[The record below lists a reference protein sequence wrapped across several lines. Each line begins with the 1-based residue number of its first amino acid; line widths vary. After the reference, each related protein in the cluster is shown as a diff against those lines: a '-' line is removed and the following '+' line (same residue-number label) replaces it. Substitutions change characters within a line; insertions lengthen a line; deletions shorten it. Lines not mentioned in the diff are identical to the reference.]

1 MMNVLAIGLVLTS
14 LVTAGI
20 WSPSSPP
27 VHQDDHREVIVKE
40 GHRVVV
46 VEYDKEADGST
57 KVLISPHE
65 VANDDDVEEK
75 RAEEGGQGGMF
86 SGPRELVCD
95 AYGKCKHK
103 IASVIGKTKDK
114 VVETEEHAKEVASE
128 AVGKAKETASEAVG
142 KAKETASEAVGKA
155 KETASEA
162 VGKAKETASG
172 AVGKAK
178 ETVHEYEERAKDA
191 VDRGDA
197 KEKATERVTGHT
209 IGDSLGKAKDSVA
222 HGIDKAKKVAE
233 DVVGTVKDGAS
244 KAKNFDVVDSPKR
257 MGEDIQRN
265 VTGKIEESA
274 EHVKEQAKETVH
286 NVQQAGQKSLHE
298 ILSKLREVISD
309 VFWYMASRDKVDA
322 VVGLIHMLGF
332 STAYGMCVWVT
343 FVSSYILGRY
353 LPRQQFAMVQSR
365 IYPVYF
371 KAMAYCV
378 SAVLLGHLARKRN
391 AITYSLM
398 EMFQGLS
405 LLSALMMVLTNMIV
419 FEPKA
424 TKLMYERMK
433 IEKEEGRGVTVAAR
447 DGLVGDN
454 GGATAVRQTT
464 TVVADRQDVLRL
476 TEKLKRLNTYSS
488 ALNVSTLV
496 LLTWHMAYMGQKLQ
510 ATR

>member
-1 MMNVLAIGLVLTS
+1 MIRSNLRNMMNILAIGLVLTS

-20 WSPSSPP
+20 WSPSPSSPP

-65 VANDDDVEEK
+65 VANNGNEEVEEK
-75 RAEEGGQGGMF
+75 RAEEGGQAGGMF

-103 IASVIGKTKDK
+103 IASVIGKAKDK
-114 VVETEEHAKEVASE
+114 VAETEEHAEEAASG
-128 AVGKAKETASEAVG
+128 AVEKAKEA
-142 KAKETASEAVGKA
+142 
-155 KETASEA
+155 
-162 VGKAKETASG
+162 ASG

-178 ETVHEYEERAKDA
+178 KTVYEYEERAKDA
-191 VDRGDA
+191 VGDA
-197 KEKATERVTGHT
+197 KEKATETVTGHT
-209 IGDSLGKAKDSVA
+209 IGESLGKAKDSVA

-244 KAKNFDVVDSPKR
+244 KVKNFDVVDSPKR
-257 MGEDIQRN
+257 IGEDIQRN

-274 EHVKEQAKETVH
+274 EHVKEQAKETVN
-286 NVQQAGQKSLHE
+286 NVKQAGQKSLRE
-298 ILSKLREVISD
+298 ILSKLREVIYD
-309 VFWYMASRDKVDA
+309 VIWYMASRDKVDA

-378 SAVLLGHLARKRN
+378 SAALLGHLARKRN
-391 AITYSLM
+391 AITSSLM
-398 EMFQGLS
+398 EMFQGVS
-405 LLSALMMVLTNMIV
+405 LLSALMMVLTNMTV

-424 TKLMYERMK
+424 TKVSYISL
-433 IEKEEGRGVTVAAR
+433 
-447 DGLVGDN
+447 
-454 GGATAVRQTT
+454 
-464 TVVADRQDVLRL
+464 
-476 TEKLKRLNTYSS
+476 LNF
-488 ALNVSTLV
+488 VF
-496 LLTWHMAYMGQKLQ
+496 M
-510 ATR
+510 

>member
-1 MMNVLAIGLVLTS
+1 
-14 LVTAGI
+14 
-20 WSPSSPP
+20 
-27 VHQDDHREVIVKE
+27 
-40 GHRVVV
+40 
-46 VEYDKEADGST
+46 
-57 KVLISPHE
+57 
-65 VANDDDVEEK
+65 
-75 RAEEGGQGGMF
+75 
-86 SGPRELVCD
+86 
-95 AYGKCKHK
+95 
-103 IASVIGKTKDK
+103 
-114 VVETEEHAKEVASE
+114 
-128 AVGKAKETASEAVG
+128 
-142 KAKETASEAVGKA
+142 
-155 KETASEA
+155 
-162 VGKAKETASG
+162 
-172 AVGKAK
+172 
-178 ETVHEYEERAKDA
+178 
-191 VDRGDA
+191 
-197 KEKATERVTGHT
+197 
-209 IGDSLGKAKDSVA
+209 
-222 HGIDKAKKVAE
+222 KAKKVAE

-257 MGEDIQRN
+257 IGEDIQRN

-286 NVQQAGQKSLHE
+286 NVQQAGQKSLGE
-298 ILSKLREVISD
+298 ILSKLREVTYD
-309 VFWYMASRDKVDA
+309 VIWYMASRDKVDA

-433 IEKEEGRGVTVAAR
+433 IEKEEGRGVVVTAR
-447 DGLVGDN
+447 DAEGDN

>member
-1 MMNVLAIGLVLTS
+1 MMNMLAIGLVLTS

-20 WSPSSPP
+20 WSPSPSSPP

-65 VANDDDVEEK
+65 VANNNDEVEEK
-75 RAEEGGQGGMF
+75 RAEEGGQGGIF

-103 IASVIGKTKDK
+103 IASVISKTKDK
-114 VVETEEHAKEVASE
+114 VAETEEHAKEA
-128 AVGKAKETASEAVG
+128 
-142 KAKETASEAVGKA
+142 
-155 KETASEA
+155 
-162 VGKAKETASG
+162 ASG

-178 ETVHEYEERAKDA
+178 EIVNEFEERAKDT
-191 VDRGDA
+191 VGLGDV
-197 KEKATERVTGHT
+197 KEKATEKVTGHT
-209 IGDSLGKAKDSVA
+209 IGESLGKAKDSVA

-244 KAKNFDVVDSPKR
+244 KVKNFDVVDSPKR
-257 MGEDIQRN
+257 IGEDIQRN
-265 VTGKIEESA
+265 VTGKFEESA
-274 EHVKEQAKETVH
+274 EHVKEQAKETVN
-286 NVQQAGQKSLHE
+286 NVQQEGQKSLRE
-298 ILSKLREVISD
+298 ILSKLREVIYD
-309 VFWYMASRDKVDA
+309 VIWYMASRDKVDA

-371 KAMAYCV
+371 KAMAYCI
-378 SAVLLGHLARKRN
+378 SAALLGHLARKRN
-391 AITYSLM
+391 AITSSLM
-398 EMFQGLS
+398 EMFQGVS

-433 IEKEEGRGVTVAAR
+433 IEKEEGRGVAVAAR
-447 DGLVGDN
+447 DGAGDN
-454 GGATAVRQTT
+454 GGATVVTQTT
-464 TVVADRQDVLRL
+464 SVVGDRQDVLRL
-476 TEKLKRLNTYSS
+476 NERLKRLNTYSS